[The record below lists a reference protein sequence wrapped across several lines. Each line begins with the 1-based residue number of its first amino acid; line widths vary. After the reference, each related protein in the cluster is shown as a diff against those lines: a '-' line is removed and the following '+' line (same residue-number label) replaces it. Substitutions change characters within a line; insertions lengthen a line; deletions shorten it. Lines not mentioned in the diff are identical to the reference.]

1 MEGLRHMNLY
11 PRLEPDA
18 NEEGTQDDSALMAS
32 DKKRVSPVSL
42 RSGVGMTKIFGWWAH
57 PWAD

>member
-1 MEGLRHMNLY
+1 VDRGGVEKERSREMEGLRHMNLY

-42 RSGVGMTKIFGWWAH
+42 RSAWE
-57 PWAD
+57 